1 MNQSSS
7 PIGELLKLAD
17 ETVQFNWL
25 CQQSPFASETADS
38 IAQAL
43 KDQTDHL
50 IRTNLQQ
57 ARHTANLLLRFHTLT
72 GDPLHHALG
81 LRAMGNVLLLGDG
94 DCEAAIH
101 CYDQASMVYGQN
113 GRFIEQAQSLVG
125 KVGGLYLLSRYQ
137 EALQTGYS
145 VRMVL
150 TQYGQWGALAG
161 LLRNL
166 ALTHY
171 RLGQGQESL
180 NLLDEAR
187 QLCQQHGLEHQLPG
201 IELNRAHALR
211 ILGRLRESL
220 KTGQLAEQLFVQ
232 RGETIEAAR
241 AQLSQAMTHA
251 ILGDANQALAAFEGA
266 RDVYQADN
274 RQKDVLLVERLVSDL
289 HLQLGHFDQV
299 LETCRRVRHSYA
311 DSGFRHQVAQTILNE
326 SLAYRGLGQNEQ
338 AMASLQEARALLQAD
353 GNQVGTAV
361 LDLEVAALHY
371 HLGQFEQSWQTAESC
386 HICFQHHQQ
395 PIQAAQA
402 HLHMA
407 KAALALHQYESAQ
420 QLTHTALEIGQTQ
433 DVPQLRYQSYNLL
446 GMVAQAQGDVETAVS
461 AYSLAIEQ
469 LELLRGRW
477 MVEFRADFLSHK
489 EAVYEDIVGL
499 YLDANQPEQALTY
512 AERSKS
518 RALVDLLSHHLD
530 VRLSA
535 RSSADEG
542 LVAQLHSLRDRRNQ
556 LHRLWES
563 SQEEKFQTEAQMQL
577 TELEK
582 EIGRL
587 WHTLLIRNADYARE
601 ASLIY
606 GRSAPLFPLPLPAD
620 TLMIEFFVV
629 RGELIMFLI
638 NQQGVTAH
646 RLPGVLSKVA
656 QARQLLNIN
665 LRAVPG
671 CQPDQAQQLERGAK
685 KQLHHL
691 YQLLLMPLLPVL
703 ANYPRL
709 VFVPHG
715 AVLHYLP
722 FQALYDGEKY
732 LLERH
737 EVSYLPSASLLA
749 QLQPGRAGGSCVA
762 VGYSW
767 NGRLPFAAQEAAQV
781 AALTGGVAYVE
792 EEATVERITAV
803 SSHANILHLATHGS
817 FNPQNPLF
825 SGLTL
830 ADGPLNTL
838 DIFNLRLNASLVT
851 LSACQTGRSVVGGG
865 DELQGLMRAFLY
877 AGAASLLLTQ
887 WQVADHSTQ
896 TLMHRFYQHLMAGS
910 SKTHALHTAQRT
922 LLADP
927 TTTHPYYWAPFFLVG
942 DNQKL
947 KIVPEKNQNLP

>member
-1 MNQSSS
+1 MTKN
-7 PIGELLKLAD
+7 PNPVYELLALPD
-17 ETVQFNWL
+17 QTVQFDWL
-25 CQQSPFASETADS
+25 RHQAPFTSETADS

-50 IRTNLQQ
+50 IRTNLEQ
-57 ARHTANLLLRFHTLT
+57 ARHVADLLLRFHTLT
-72 GDPLHHALG
+72 GDPLHQALG

-94 DCEAAIH
+94 DCEAAIR
-101 CYDQASMVYGQN
+101 CYDQASMLYGQN
-113 GRFIEQAQSLVG
+113 GRFVEQAQSLVG

-137 EALQTGYS
+137 EALQIGYS
-145 VRMVL
+145 VRVVL
-150 TQYGQWGALAG
+150 AHYGQWGALAG

-220 KTGQLAEQLFVQ
+220 KTGQLAEQLFIQ

-299 LETCRRVRHSYA
+299 LETCCRVRHSYMG
-311 DSGFRHQVAQTILNE
+311 SGFRYQVAQTILNE
-326 SLAYRGLGQNEQ
+326 ALAHRGLRQNEQ

-353 GNQVGTAV
+353 GNEVGTAV
-361 LDLEVAALHY
+361 IDLEIAALHH
-371 HLGQFEQSWQTAESC
+371 HLGQFEQSWKTAESC
-386 HICFQHHQQ
+386 HACFQHHHQ

-407 KAALALHQYESAQ
+407 KAALGLYRYETAKQLAQ
-420 QLTHTALEIGQTQ
+420 NALEIGQAQ
-433 DVPQLRYQSYNLL
+433 DVPYLRHHSYHLL
-446 GMVAQAQGDVETAVS
+446 GQVAEAQREMETAVS
-461 AYSLAIEQ
+461 AYSQAIEQ
-469 LELLRGRW
+469 LELLRSGW
-477 MVEFRADFLSHK
+477 MVEFRADFLGRK
-489 EAVYEDIVGL
+489 EAVYEDIVWL

-535 RSSADEG
+535 RSPADEG

-556 LHRLWES
+556 LHRLWET
-563 SQEEKFQTEAQMQL
+563 SQEAKFQAEAQTQVID
-577 TELEK
+577 LEK

-601 ASLIY
+601 ASLAY
-606 GRSAPLFPLPLPAD
+606 GRFAPLFPLPLPAD
-620 TLMIEFFVV
+620 TLVIEFFVA
-629 RGELIMFLI
+629 RGQLIAFLL
-638 NQQGVTAH
+638 NQHAVTAH
-646 RLPGVLSKVA
+646 RLPGVLPKVA

-685 KQLHHL
+685 KQLHYL
-691 YQLLLMPLLPVL
+691 YQLLLAPLLPAL
-703 ANYPRL
+703 ANYHQL

-715 AVLHYLP
+715 VALHYLP

-732 LLERH
+732 LLEQH

-749 QLQPGRAGGSCVA
+749 QLRPGQAGGGCVA

-792 EEATVERITAV
+792 EEATIERITAV
-803 SSHANILHLATHGS
+803 SAHANILHLATHGN

-830 ADGPLNTL
+830 ADGSLNTL
-838 DIFNLRLNASLVT
+838 DIFSLRLNASLVT

-877 AGAASLLLTQ
+877 AGASSLLLTQ

-896 TLMHRFYQHLMAGS
+896 TLMSHFYQYLMAGR

-927 TTTHPYYWAPFFLVG
+927 TTAHPYYWAPFFLVG
-942 DNQKL
+942 DTGKL
-947 KIVPEKNQNLP
+947 KIVPEKNKNLP